1 LDAITHLYGKKEL
14 SVQDVDDVNINEI
27 EPGPTFKD
35 DEEEGDGD
43 EVVDD
48 DVTIEPAHDVGRL
61 SFRFSF
67 SLFPVHTFT
76 QTHPLSLIKRL
87 ITITCLKICFISSSN
102 N

>member
-1 LDAITHLYGKKEL
+1 MDAITHLYGKKEL
-14 SVQDVDDVNINEI
+14 FVQDVDDVSINEI

-48 DVTIEPAHDVGRL
+48 DVTIEPAHDAGRL

-76 QTHPLSLIKRL
+76 QTHPLSL
-87 ITITCLKICFISSSN
+87 
-102 N
+102 